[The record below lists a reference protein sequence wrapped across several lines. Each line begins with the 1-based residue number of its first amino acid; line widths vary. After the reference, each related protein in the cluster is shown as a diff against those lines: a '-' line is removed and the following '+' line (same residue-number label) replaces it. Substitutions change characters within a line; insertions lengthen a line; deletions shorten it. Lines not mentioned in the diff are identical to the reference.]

1 MLLLHVENTKS
12 PFPQIQKVPSHT
24 LPPLG
29 RLTPSDDGASRRR
42 NFDSYENTDF
52 WAKILIF
59 RCKNTENGKS
69 NLAALVVCTQEQLIH
84 QDLGSSWYFAELFVC
99 QDNCTY

>member
-1 MLLLHVENTKS
+1 MLK
-12 PFPQIQKVPSHT
+12 IQKVPIVGGGDT
-24 LPPLG
+24 LSPLG

-42 NFDSYENTDF
+42 IFDSYENTDF

-69 NLAALVVCTQEQLIH
+69 NLAALSVYCYPSVNPHAAFQH
-84 QDLGSSWYFAELFVC
+84 
-99 QDNCTY
+99 